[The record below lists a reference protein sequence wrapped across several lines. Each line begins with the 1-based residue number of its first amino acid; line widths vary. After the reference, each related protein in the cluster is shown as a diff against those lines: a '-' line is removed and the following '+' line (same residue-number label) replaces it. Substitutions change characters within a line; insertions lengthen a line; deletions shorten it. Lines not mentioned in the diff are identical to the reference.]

1 MKEYTISIIGTG
13 IMGRGMAT
21 NLAKE
26 NQKLRL
32 YSRNLSKLSDLKS
45 ENVLLFDSPAEAAK
59 GADLVILCLTE
70 DEVVIRETFSSGLLD
85 AKPKILLD
93 CGTTSLPLT
102 LKLAEECSRRGIR
115 FYDSPMTGS
124 KNAARDGQILFMVG
138 ANREEVADIQF
149 FFDICGKNT
158 VFCGPVGSGQ
168 KAKLALNMIQAGI
181 FQVYME
187 GFELAKKSGVE
198 PDILKDILLQ
208 SAAKSGI
215 AEFKFP
221 FVFSGNYET
230 HFSLKNMRKDV
241 YHAMELAEQND
252 TNLSLCKNLPE
263 IYDTG
268 MKAGFGESDFCSLNE
283 VTAKIRPPKSENR

>member
-1 MKEYTISIIGTG
+1 MKQHTISIIGTG
-13 IMGRGMAT
+13 IMGRGIAA

-26 NQKLRL
+26 GFSLRL
-32 YSRNLSKLSDLKS
+32 YARDTSKIADLIND
-45 ENVLLFDSPAEAAK
+45 NVRIFDSPATASK
-59 GADLVILCLTE
+59 TADLVVLCLTE
-70 DEVVIRETFSSGLLD
+70 DTIIEKEVVASGLLET
-85 AKPKILLD
+85 KPPVIID
-93 CGTTSLPLT
+93 CGTTSLT
-102 LKLAEECSRRGIR
+102 FTSKLAEECSQRKIR

-138 ANREEVADIQF
+138 ATKQEVEDIQF
-149 FFDICGKNT
+149 FFESCGKN
-158 VFCGPVGSGQ
+158 VVYCDSIGKGQ

-187 GFELAKKSGVE
+187 GFELAKNAGIAPEV
-198 PDILKDILLQ
+198 LKDILLG

-241 YHAMELAEQND
+241 YHAMELAKENK
-252 TNLSLCKNLPE
+252 TNLSLCQNLPA
-263 IYDTG
+263 IYDAG
-268 MKAGFGESDFCSLNE
+268 MNAGFGENDFCSLNE